1 MRAGGTT
8 GEQALMTILKM
19 NTSEYFI
26 SGEYLPLLINVLER
40 RGISEK
46 ALAEAVGSPLEPW
59 KQPGARIPM
68 EWFDKVVRRA
78 VELTGE
84 PRLGWEFGA
93 SMTLSTHGFLGY
105 AAMSSETL
113 QDAIELAVKF
123 YRTRMTLID
132 LQFFIDGD
140 MAVLQF
146 EELVS
151 LNDVAPFAVESL
163 ISSFHFMGMKLLP
176 IDQLDGEL
184 RFAYPE
190 PEGFDRVRK
199 LIPVPCLFDCAYN
212 QMRFP
217 AWRLEQRLRF
227 ADPRLARMAAAQC
240 EQEMSSIKAPP
251 ALLGKVRRII
261 LAHSGRFPGVEDVAG
276 ELHMSSRTIK
286 RKLHQLGTSYQQIL
300 DDLRKGLAVEY
311 LSQSERTVDDI
322 ALLLGYSDASNF
334 ARAFRRWTGKSPTD
348 YREQG

>member
-1 MRAGGTT
+1 
-8 GEQALMTILKM
+8 MTILKM
-19 NTSEYFI
+19 NPSEYFI
-26 SGEYLPLLINVLER
+26 AGEYLPLLVKVLER
-40 RGISEK
+40 RGVSEQ
-46 ALAEAVGSPLEPW
+46 ALLEGVEGPVEEW
-59 KQPGARIPM
+59 SQPGGRIPKDS
-68 EWFDKVVRRA
+68 FHQLVRRA
-78 VELTGE
+78 VALTGE

-113 QDAIELAVKF
+113 QDAIELAVKY
-123 YRTRMTLID
+123 YRTRMTVID
-132 LQFFIDGD
+132 LNFFIEGD
-140 MAVLQF
+140 TAVLQF

-163 ISSFHFMGMKLLP
+163 FSSFHFMGMKLLP
-176 IDQLDGEL
+176 TEEIDGEL
-184 RFAYPE
+184 RFAYSE

-199 LIPVPCLFDCAYN
+199 LIPVPCLFDCAYH

-227 ADPRLARMAAAQC
+227 ADPRLANMAAAQC

-251 ALLGKVRRII
+251 ALLGQVRRII
-261 LAHSGRFPGVEDVAG
+261 LAHSGRFPGVEEVAA
-276 ELHMSSRTIK
+276 ELHMSSRTLK
-286 RKLHQLGTSYQQIL
+286 RKLHQLGSSYQQIL

-311 LSQSERTVDDI
+311 LTQSERTVDDI

-334 ARAFRRWTGKSPTD
+334 ARAFRGWTGKSPTD
-348 YREQG
+348 YR